1 MPPRLGRH
9 QNNNEI
15 FVAVLVATNR
25 STSLRIW
32 SDQHNGSRGRRSVRD
47 QNGGEVRPQ
56 RPGRDDE
63 RVAAGGWV
71 RVLGR
76 ERRNRRV
83 TSASINLN
91 STTDQEALVA
101 FRARITYDPYEILAQ
116 NWSINTS
123 VCNWIG
129 VSCNINQQRVE
140 SLNFSGFSFDGI
152 VAPNLGN
159 LTFLTSLVLSSNNFT
174 GILPQEFSNLR
185 RLQVIDV
192 GFNSLTGEIPYW
204 SGTLP
209 ELELVRMNNNNF
221 SGNIPPS
228 LGNNSRIKILNLR
241 YNQITGFIPRGIFN
255 ISSIERIDLTGNRL
269 SGELPVDTCDHIPK
283 LIGLHLSMNSLSGN
297 FPYNIYKCSELQDLS
312 LSINHFN
319 GSIPSS
325 FGRLAKLQTLYLGLN
340 DFHGGVPLE
349 LKNLSH
355 LEILSIQGASL
366 TGQIPSFIFNMT
378 SLKEVD
384 FSNNS
389 LSGSVPV
396 VAYSNLSQLEKLFL
410 LSNQLTGQI
419 LDNLLDFKRLRV
431 ISLSNNYFTG
441 SIPTNIGNLTRLENL
456 YLANNNFTG
465 ELPSDLGNLNL
476 VNFNV
481 HSNGLSGGIPLSI
494 FNISTIRM
502 LELSANHFS
511 GELPSTMGLSLP
523 NLEELYLADNQLFGV
538 IPSSINNASKL
549 TVIEMGSNS
558 FRGSIPD
565 LGNLRLLRRLHLEA
579 NNLTGESWNQEL
591 RFISSL
597 TNCRNLESIAVSQN
611 QLSGILPASIGNLS
625 TSFQIFRAFDCRIR
639 GSIPGEI
646 GNLTNLRDLYLDN
659 NELTGFIPST
669 VGKLSR
675 LIRIYLEHNKLE
687 GYIPNN
693 LCQLSRLGDLYLSS
707 NSLRGSIPACFG
719 EIKSLR
725 GLYLDSNKLES
736 NVPFNL
742 WNLYDIL
749 LLNLSSNGLTGS
761 IPTEIRNFK
770 VITELDLSWNQFS
783 GNVPSSI
790 DSAESLVYL
799 SLAHNTFQGS
809 IPMSLGNLKGL
820 VTLDLSFNNFTGSI
834 PNSLEGLDFLQHFNV
849 SNNRLNGQIPKGG
862 NFANFTADSFFKN
875 SGLCG
880 ASGLQVPPCEEAR
893 KKTRLKLFVSL
904 LKYIIPCFILSAV
917 VLIMIFLLMKR
928 RKLSS
933 ELPDSETSLLHT
945 WRGSS
950 YLELLR
956 ATNHFTESNILG
968 SGSFGSV
975 YKGTMSDGL
984 TIAVK
989 VFNMESERVSKSFE
1003 TEIEVLS
1010 SIRHRNLVKI
1020 IGCCNNVDFKALVLE
1035 YMPNGSLDKWLY
1047 SHNCCLD
1054 LLQRLNIAIDVAS
1067 AIEYLHFSH
1076 TFPIVHCD
1084 LKPSNVLLDEDM
1096 TAKVGDFG
1104 ISKLFGEGDLMAQ
1117 TKTLATIGYMAPEYG
1132 TQGIV
1137 STSGDVYSFGIMLL
1151 EMYTRKRPTDEVF
1164 GEETSLKSWVSQSL
1178 HQNAILEVVDTNL
1191 FSSEDDNNFSVNEK
1205 CVTSVLVLALECL
1218 TTSPLERLNFREI
1231 VTKLG
1236 KIRTLFLATF
1246 DKLADNKVSS
1256 SK

>member
-1 MPPRLGRH
+1 MDNLCFF
-9 QNNNEI
+9 I
-15 FVAVLVATNR
+15 AALLLLLTNI
-25 STSLRIW
+25 TVI
-32 SDQHNGSRGRRSVRD
+32 
-47 QNGGEVRPQ
+47 
-56 RPGRDDE
+56 
-63 RVAAGGWV
+63 
-71 RVLGR
+71 
-76 ERRNRRV
+76 
-83 TSASINLN
+83 SASINLN
-91 STTDQEALVA
+91 STTDQEALLA
-101 FRARITYDPYEILAQ
+101 FGARITSDPYEILAQ

-140 SLNFSGFSFDGI
+140 SLNFSGFSFDGT

-174 GILPQEFSNLR
+174 GILPQELSNLR

-192 GFNSLTGEIPYW
+192 GFNSLTGDIPSW
-204 SGTLP
+204 FGTLP

-241 YNQITGFIPRGIFN
+241 YNQITGFIPHVIFN

-297 FPYNIYKCSELQDLS
+297 IPYNIYKCSELQDLS

-325 FGRLAKLQTLYLGLN
+325 IGRLAKLQSLYLGVN
-340 DFHGGVPLE
+340 NFHGGVPLE
-349 LKNLSH
+349 LKNLSS
-355 LEILSIQGASL
+355 LEMLSIQGASL
-366 TGQIPSFIFNMT
+366 TGQIPSFIFNTT
-378 SLKEVD
+378 SLKGVD

-396 VAYSNLSQLEKLFL
+396 VVYNNLSQLEMLFL
-410 LSNQLTGQI
+410 HSNQLTGQI
-419 LDNLLDFKRLRV
+419 LDSLLDFKSLRV
-431 ISLSNNYFTG
+431 ISLSNNNFLG
-441 SIPTNIGNLTRLENL
+441 SIPPNIGNLTRLEVL
-456 YLANNNFTG
+456 YLDNNKFTG

-476 VNFNV
+476 VEINV
-481 HSNGLSGGIPLSI
+481 RGNGLSGGIPLSI
-494 FNISTIRM
+494 CNISTIRM

-523 NLEELYLADNQLFGV
+523 NLEELYLGDNKLFGV
-538 IPSSINNASKL
+538 IPSSISNASKL
-549 TVIEMGSNS
+549 TVISMSSNS
-558 FRGSIPD
+558 LRGSIPD
-565 LGNLRLLRRLHLEA
+565 LGNLRLLRRLVLEG

-597 TNCRNLESIAVSQN
+597 TNCRNLESIEVSQN

-625 TSFQIFRAFDCRIR
+625 TSLQIFRAFDCRIR

-669 VGKLSR
+669 VGRLSR

-687 GYIPNN
+687 GYIPND
-693 LCQLSRLGDLYLSS
+693 LCQLSRLGDLYLSN
-707 NSLRGSIPACFG
+707 NSLRGSIPTCFG

-725 GLYLDSNKLES
+725 RLYLDSNKLVS

-761 IPTEIRNFK
+761 IPAEIRNFK
-770 VITELDLSWNQFS
+770 VITELDLSWNKFS
-783 GNVPSSI
+783 GNFPSSI

-799 SLAHNTFQGS
+799 SLANNTFQGS
-809 IPMSLGNLKGL
+809 IPESLGNLKGL
-820 VTLDLSFNNFTGSI
+820 VTLDLSFNDFTGSI

-849 SNNRLNGQIPKGG
+849 SNNRLTGQIPKGG
-862 NFANFTADSFFKN
+862 NFANYTAESFFKN

-880 ASGLQVPPCEEAR
+880 ASSLQVPPCKEAR
-893 KKTRLKLFVSL
+893 KNTRLKLV
-904 LKYIIPCFILSAV
+904 IPCFIVSAV

-928 RKLSS
+928 RKLNS
-933 ELPDSETSLLHT
+933 ELPDSETSILHTILHT

-950 YLELLR
+950 YLELLQ

-975 YKGTMSDGL
+975 YKGTLSDGL

-989 VFNMESERVSKSFE
+989 VFNMESERASKSFE

-1035 YMPNGSLDKWLY
+1035 YMPNGCLDKWLY

-1067 AIEYLHFSH
+1067 AIEYLHFGH

-1151 EMYTRKRPTDEVF
+1151 EMYTRKKPTDEVF
-1164 GEETSLKSWVSQSL
+1164 GEETSLKSWVTQSL

-1191 FSSEDDNNFSVNEK
+1191 FSSEDDNNFSVEEK

-1231 VTKLG
+1231 VTKLE